1 MQATNAYELT
11 ALELA
16 QGSQL
21 LEKKKKKLISS
32 IYNLKQQCC
41 EDGFFFFWLMLCL
54 FILSLQL
61 SVMRTLGFC

>member
-21 LEKKKKKLISS
+21 LEKKKKLISS

-41 EDGFFFFWLMLCL
+41 EDGFFFLADAV
-54 FILSLQL
+54 SLHT
-61 SVMRTLGFC
+61 VFAA

>member
-21 LEKKKKKLISS
+21 LEKKKKSSFPVSIISS
-32 IYNLKQQCC
+32 NSAVKMV
-41 EDGFFFFWLMLCL
+41 FFFLADAV
-54 FILSLQL
+54 SLHT
-61 SVMRTLGFC
+61 VFAA

>member
-21 LEKKKKKLISS
+21 LEKKKSSFPVSIISS
-32 IYNLKQQCC
+32 NSAVKMV
-41 EDGFFFFWLMLCL
+41 FFFLADAV
-54 FILSLQL
+54 SLHT
-61 SVMRTLGFC
+61 VFAA

>member
-21 LEKKKKKLISS
+21 LEKKKKLISS

>member
-21 LEKKKKKLISS
+21 LEKKKKKKAHFQYL
-32 IYNLKQQCC
+32 
-41 EDGFFFFWLMLCL
+41 
-54 FILSLQL
+54 
-61 SVMRTLGFC
+61 

>member
-41 EDGFFFFWLMLCL
+41 EDGFFFFLADAV
-54 FILSLQL
+54 SLHT
-61 SVMRTLGFC
+61 VFAA

>member
-21 LEKKKKKLISS
+21 LEKKKKAHFQYL
-32 IYNLKQQCC
+32 
-41 EDGFFFFWLMLCL
+41 
-54 FILSLQL
+54 
-61 SVMRTLGFC
+61 

>member
-21 LEKKKKKLISS
+21 LEKKKKSSFPVSIISS
-32 IYNLKQQCC
+32 NSAVKMV
-41 EDGFFFFWLMLCL
+41 FFFFLADAV
-54 FILSLQL
+54 SLHT
-61 SVMRTLGFC
+61 VFAA

>member
-21 LEKKKKKLISS
+21 LEEKKKKSSFPVSIISS
-32 IYNLKQQCC
+32 NSAVKMV
-41 EDGFFFFWLMLCL
+41 FFFLADAV
-54 FILSLQL
+54 SLHT
-61 SVMRTLGFC
+61 VFAA

>member
-21 LEKKKKKLISS
+21 LGKKKKKLISS

-41 EDGFFFFWLMLCL
+41 EDGCFFFWLMLCL

-61 SVMRTLGFC
+61 SVMKTLGFC

>member
-21 LEKKKKKLISS
+21 LEKKKKKKLISS

-41 EDGFFFFWLMLCL
+41 EDGFFFFLADAV
-54 FILSLQL
+54 SLHT
-61 SVMRTLGFC
+61 VFAA